1 MKKIMSI
8 LILTLMFMSISISS
22 CISSKSF
29 VAKWKSLQE
38 FVKHSPMFDAVK
50 SNPLNI

>member
-22 CISSKSF
+22 CF
-29 VAKWKSLQE
+29 AKTIKFAQVTDVY
-38 FVKHSPMFDAVK
+38 FKK
-50 SNPLNI
+50 